1 MRNAG
6 VCSKWGPHNNDEIG
20 EPGVPNFMGLQNFM
34 TSVLR
39 YGNMNIASSLHTKAR
54 HKLKAESGTVQL
66 NTIYISLAD

>member
-1 MRNAG
+1 MCVLN
-6 VCSKWGPHNNDEIG
+6 
-20 EPGVPNFMGLQNFM
+20 GVPIIMTKLGNPGSPISWGLQNFM

-39 YGNMNIASSLHTKAR
+39 YGNMNIASTLHTKAR